1 VSRLLSH
8 TFRQPLAA
16 GFAIPLLEGL
26 VRNLSLYEELR
37 ELTPLG
43 LALER
48 HRGTRRTAS
57 SEAGPSIVGSLES
70 VLDLGVLLDLVF
82 RFLLRWFRLLGAGFM
97 AAVELVR
104 VVVLVVAWS
113 MSHERSP

>member
-1 VSRLLSH
+1 LD
-8 TFRQPLAA
+8 A

-48 HRGTRRTAS
+48 HRGTTRRTGS
-57 SEAGPSIVGSLES
+57 SEAGRSIVGSLES

-82 RFLLRWFRLLGAGFM
+82 RFLLRWFRLLGAAFM

-104 VVVLVVAWS
+104 VVVFVVAWS